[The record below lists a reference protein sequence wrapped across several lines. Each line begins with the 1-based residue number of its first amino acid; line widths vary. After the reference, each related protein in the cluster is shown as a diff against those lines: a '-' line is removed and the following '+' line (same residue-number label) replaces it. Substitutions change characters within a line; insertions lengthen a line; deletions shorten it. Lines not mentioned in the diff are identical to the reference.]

1 MSVLRLRSAL
11 SPLNS
16 VRRYATASAQ
26 PISVTSTRSNA
37 SAPILGNIE
46 ASWKTLPAEE
56 QYEVYQQLEQLQ
68 KKDWKELTLDEKKAA
83 YFVAFG
89 PHGPRAPVS
98 EPGHGLKVFGGVAV
112 AVLAAFGVLTYA
124 KTFSAPPPHT
134 MTPEYQEQMNE
145 YMREQKMNPIHGVS
159 SEGYKGKG
167 MVQSK

>member
-1 MSVLRLRSAL
+1 MSILRLRSAI
-11 SPLNS
+11 SPLS
-16 VRRYATASAQ
+16 SIRQYATAAAQ

-98 EPGHGLKVFGGVAV
+98 EPGHGLKVFGGVAAAV
-112 AVLAAFGVLTYA
+112 AAAFGFFTLA
-124 KTFSAPPPHT
+124 KSYSAPSPRT

-145 YMREQKMNPIHGVS
+145 YMKSQNMNPISGVS